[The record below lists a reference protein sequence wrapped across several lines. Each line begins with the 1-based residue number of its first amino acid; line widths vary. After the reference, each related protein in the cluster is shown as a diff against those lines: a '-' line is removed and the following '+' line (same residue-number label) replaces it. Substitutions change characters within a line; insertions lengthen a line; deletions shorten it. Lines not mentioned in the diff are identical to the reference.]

1 MGLAMKREI
10 TAPEKVETI
19 IGLGTKME
27 GKIKTEGTM
36 RVDGTFNGEI
46 EAKGDVIIGDKGVVE
61 GEIKSRNVFIA
72 GEFKGNIK
80 SEGRLEASSS
90 AKIVGDIDVK
100 NLIVDEGAQFKGNC
114 SMDIAVQDPEKKAA
128 GPEIN

>member
-1 MGLAMKREI
+1 MGLAMKREVA
-10 TAPEKVETI
+10 APEKVETI

-36 RVDGTFNGEI
+36 RVDGIFTGEI

-61 GEIKSRNVFIA
+61 GELKSRNVFIA

-80 SEGRLEASSS
+80 SDGRLEASSS

-114 SMDIAVQDPEKKAA
+114 SMDVAVQEPEKKAA
-128 GPEIN
+128 VPEIN